1 MKGSPD
7 TNSASFSYSDFI
19 PVKSRKKR
27 KGKNVHPSSSP
38 SASLASLREQLQQ
51 DEWFLQCS
59 HILKGAWSVIS
70 PEPPAILCLGL
81 GSPTMSPNS
90 NIQLAFL
97 VEMCRDLKIE
107 HDNVSLYDPVFTAE
121 DTALFEDLHMRVLTE
136 NRNAQH
142 PVDVP
147 TMCLMPHCD
156 MELYE
161 NFLKVNWS
169 QERLSKALLV
179 GNRLG
184 EYVDSNPNHKLKTR
198 VPYLLK
204 LAPLLECR
212 PLPPSSAWPTA
223 FNNTCAQFLPPNAFW
238 AEANSEVAQHE
249 LNMSDAAVTP
259 NDPKGRSG
267 SEMRQNETLRI
278 AQVKGSHQNNCDGM
292 DDT

>member
-1 MKGSPD
+1 
-7 TNSASFSYSDFI
+7 
-19 PVKSRKKR
+19 
-27 KGKNVHPSSSP
+27 
-38 SASLASLREQLQQ
+38 
-51 DEWFLQCS
+51 
-59 HILKGAWSVIS
+59 
-70 PEPPAILCLGL
+70 
-81 GSPTMSPNS
+81 MSPNS

-107 HDNVSLYDPVFTAE
+107 PGNVSLYDPVFTAE

-142 PVDVP
+142 PIDVP

-161 NFLKVNWS
+161 NFLKVNWT
-169 QERLSKALLV
+169 QERLFKALLV

-223 FNNTCAQFLPPNAFW
+223 FNNTCAQFLPSNVLL
-238 AEANSEVAQHE
+238 AEANSEVAQDE
-249 LNMSDAAVTP
+249 LNVSDTAV
-259 NDPKGRSG
+259 
-267 SEMRQNETLRI
+267 
-278 AQVKGSHQNNCDGM
+278 
-292 DDT
+292 